1 MNPVGRKPG
10 QVLSTSHDRAKVK
23 IKRSSSCATC
33 SCAGMCSPFGKDWM
47 IIDALNPPG
56 AMQGQQVMVTYQM
69 EDELKASFILYI
81 IPLLSLLLGA
91 VAGAWLDP
99 VNNQDIS
106 AVTGGFGML
115 TVSYLVIRYYSRKKY
130 SREQSFN
137 PVIESI
143 IES

>member
-1 MNPVGRKPG
+1 
-10 QVLSTSHDRAKVK
+10 
-23 IKRSSSCATC
+23 
-33 SCAGMCSPFGKDWM
+33 M
-47 IIDALNPPG
+47 IIDALNLPG

-115 TVSYLVIRYYSRKKY
+115 TVSYLVIRSYSRKKY